1 METANIYKRQLALED
16 SFTVELKQPEVL
28 DKTALDDAAMLSAD
42 LEVPDFLIEEDMQN
56 EFEAP
61 EFEVESN
68 LQTNAEKKKFR
79 RKTCWDSLMI
89 LKK

>member
-1 METANIYKRQLALED
+1 METAIFINGSLALED

-68 LQTNAEKKKFR
+68 CKPTPKKKKFR